1 MQITPKTLH
10 LMQQVLRCI
19 VYVGIAHS
27 AFEVMTIWQSPEI
40 SHLWYFGLAVPGL
53 YYLVPAIVL
62 TIVIAVASKK

>member
-19 VYVGIAHS
+19 VYVGIAH
-27 AFEVMTIWQSPEI
+27 
-40 SHLWYFGLAVPGL
+40 GL
-53 YYLVPAIVL
+53 YYLVPAIAL